1 MNDQVSCALR
11 EVEEECGLL
20 PTSIPFPSNTT
31 TVPTYQMQQIHLFPV
46 KLEEQQRRNQAAQ
59 RFIAVTQL
67 QSRIDRNQLR
77 IQHENR
83 NKYRRALQQNLQ
95 NTWQDREI
103 YMQHRKQNMTFRRRQ
118 QLNANLSNRKNIDR
132 RHETI
137 KKHARYMQAERRKQR
152 RENNDEEDYQKRIG
166 RQQQRQDFNRMKT
179 TTKSSFHTKWNA
191 RVLNAVLASKTSN
204 GYNGYN
210 SNYNQMYEEE
220 YDNGY
225 NEQEV
230 VTPRPFTNTAHYYEP
245 DAQGGAFVPV
255 PKTVTSETSKQSK
268 TSSTTSIQLLT
279 KPKIKVPSIE
289 PLAMEGAIPARPQTA
304 PQRPQPPSNKDEAI
318 EPLNQIEEAVPK
330 TAAAPPTAS
339 VLKSSSN
346 SIATFSSKAS
356 VARNAATTSAT
367 TSANTA
373 VTTVPTMHRPSAPK
387 MHVHGVAGGFKGRA
401 LRSPRAITAR
411 PKSQSG
417 VNVVGRFQKNVMNKF
432 LNISKNRARVV
443 NRSMKTIQK
452 EVNVEQRR
460 RATRSMVSPWS
471 ARRIDATKKRTMVLV
486 GRGGKVR
493 KEKKNRNFVP
503 RRPMERKT
511 RGRLEWCGGVDLN
524 LNVLGEYN

>member
-20 PTSIPFPSNTT
+20 PTSMPFPSSNTT

-255 PKTVTSETSKQSK
+255 PEGVLRRAHGRRPE
-268 TSSTTSIQLLT
+268 L
-279 KPKIKVPSIE
+279 V
-289 PLAMEGAIPARPQTA
+289 EGAEGQL
-304 PQRPQPPSNKDEAI
+304 E
-318 EPLNQIEEAVPK
+318 
-330 TAAAPPTAS
+330 
-339 VLKSSSN
+339 
-346 SIATFSSKAS
+346 
-356 VARNAATTSAT
+356 
-367 TSANTA
+367 
-373 VTTVPTMHRPSAPK
+373 
-387 MHVHGVAGGFKGRA
+387 
-401 LRSPRAITAR
+401 
-411 PKSQSG
+411 
-417 VNVVGRFQKNVMNKF
+417 NV
-432 LNISKNRARVV
+432 
-443 NRSMKTIQK
+443 
-452 EVNVEQRR
+452 
-460 RATRSMVSPWS
+460 
-471 ARRIDATKKRTMVLV
+471 
-486 GRGGKVR
+486 
-493 KEKKNRNFVP
+493 
-503 RRPMERKT
+503 
-511 RGRLEWCGGVDLN
+511 
-524 LNVLGEYN
+524 